1 MGISKALPVVVV
13 ALVAVGCGSG
23 EPPAPVTQAPV
34 SSSRVAPPPALAV
47 SAGIVEAGLGH
58 RASVLT
64 LTNNDA
70 QARTLNGYPTVR
82 VLDGSGKPLDVQ
94 VHHGV
99 SYFSPD
105 PGPKAFTLGPH
116 EKLMSVVSWSATVT
130 SGDTTTGAAV
140 GVVAAPGEA
149 EQTVP
154 LKTDL
159 GTTGEITVT
168 AWMKDLPK

>member
-1 MGISKALPVVVV
+1 MGTLRALPVLCIALSAAACGSVVPGPPVPAPASSSEAAPSPVLVV
-13 ALVAVGCGSG
+13 A
-23 EPPAPVTQAPV
+23 
-34 SSSRVAPPPALAV
+34 
-47 SAGIVEAGLGH
+47 AGIVEAGLGH
-58 RASVLT
+58 RGSVLT
-64 LTNNDA
+64 LTNNDTEA
-70 QARTLNGYPTVR
+70 HTLNGYPTVR

-94 VHHGV
+94 VHHDV

-105 PGPKAFTLGPH
+105 PGPKSFTLAPH

-130 SGDTTTGAAV
+130 SGEVTTGAAV
-140 GVVAAPGEA
+140 AVVAAPGEP

>member
-1 MGISKALPVVVV
+1 MGTLRALPVLCTALLAAACSSAV
-13 ALVAVGCGSG
+13 A
-23 EPPAPVTQAPV
+23 EPSAPAPT
-34 SSSRVAPPPALAV
+34 SSKAAPPPPLVV

-64 LTNNDA
+64 LTNNDSEA
-70 QARTLNGYPTVR
+70 HTLDGYPTVK
-82 VLDGSGKPLDVQ
+82 VLDGTGKPLDVQ

-105 PGPKAFTLGPH
+105 PGPKPFTLAPH
-116 EKLMSVVSWSATVT
+116 EKLLSVVSWSATVT
-130 SGDTTTGAAV
+130 SGETTTGASVA
-140 GVVAAPGEA
+140 VVAAPGGP

-168 AWMKDLPK
+168 AWMKDIPK